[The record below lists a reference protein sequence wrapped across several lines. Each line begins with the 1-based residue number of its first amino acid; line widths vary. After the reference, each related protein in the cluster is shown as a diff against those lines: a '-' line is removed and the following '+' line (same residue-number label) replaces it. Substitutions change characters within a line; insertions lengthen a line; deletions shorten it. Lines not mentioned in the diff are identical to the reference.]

1 VVGVY
6 CHWLRDILV
15 LLGIVE
21 SLLVKHLLIQEVRLR
36 GHHLRG

>member
-15 LLGIVE
+15 LGVVE
-21 SLLVKHLLIQEVRLR
+21 SLLVKHLLIQKVRLR
-36 GHHLRG
+36 GHHLRGG